1 MKFLIF
7 ALCIGVALAELP
19 IEEVVVATH
28 EEQVHHEEEATALC
42 SEQGVFANPHD
53 PEHRTFIRCEL
64 EPIELQCDEGF
75 IFNEESLMCVEK
87 PQPPAPV
94 NLDLVNWREVLTCD
108 PEVVDKYFRNPY
120 DCSKFYRCY
129 TQGEFKRM
137 DPMTCLPSM
146 IFDEVLETCLPA
158 EQFNSLYGVECVNR
172 ALPVV
177 NKPEEVVPEVVPEVP
192 EETHEIPE
200 EAHEVPEETHEIP
213 EETHEVPEE
222 THEVPEETHEIP
234 EETHEIPEET
244 HEIPEETHE
253 IPEETHEIPE
263 EHHEIPE
270 ETHEIPEETHEV
282 PEHVPE
288 TEAEKPNLN
297 EILKQ
302 IKDLFGRGL

>member
-7 ALCIGVALAELP
+7 ALCIGVALAE
-19 IEEVVVATH
+19 EAVVATH
-28 EEQVHHEEEATALC
+28 EEQVVHEEEVHALC

-75 IFNEESLMCVEK
+75 LFNEEVLMCVEK

-94 NLDLVNWREVLTCD
+94 DLNAVNWREILTCD

-137 DPMTCLPSM
+137 DPMTCLPTM

-158 EQFNSLYGVECVNR
+158 EQFNSLYGAECVNR
-172 ALPVV
+172 ALPV
-177 NKPEEVVPEVVPEVP
+177 PEVV
-192 EETHEIPE
+192 
-200 EAHEVPEETHEIP
+200 
-213 EETHEVPEE
+213 
-222 THEVPEETHEIP
+222 VPEETHEIP

-263 EHHEIPE
+263 ETHEIPEETHEIPEETHEIPEETHEIPEETHEIPEETHEIPEETHEIPE

-302 IKDLFGRGL
+302 IKDLFGKM